1 MEKTDIAIIGAGA
14 VGLAVAFRLS
24 ESYKDI
30 FVIEKNSSFGQETSS
45 RNSEVIHGG
54 MYYPSDSL
62 KKKTCIEGR
71 RLLYQ
76 YCNENDIPH
85 KKIGKLIVAIDS
97 HECRDLDALFK
108 QGLENDVE
116 GLRLLSKDEIK
127 NMEPNIRA
135 TAAIYSPETGIID
148 SHSFMK
154 NLVFRFE
161 RNGGFIVYNSEVIGI
176 DKTQEGFEMTIRN
189 AQEGD
194 LKLAARVVINAAGLN
209 SDKVARMAGLSRD
222 EYTLKYCKGDYFRSN
237 QRKAKLISHLIYPVP
252 VKDHA
257 GLGVHATLD
266 LGGGLRFGPDT
277 EYVKEIY
284 YDIDSEKG
292 KSFYESIR
300 RFLPFMEEKDLSPD
314 TAGMR
319 PKLQGPG
326 DGFRDFIIKEES
338 ANNLPG
344 LINLVGIESPGL
356 TGALSIG
363 VMVKKMVDNAF
374 NFSS

>member
-24 ESYKDI
+24 EFYKDI
-30 FVIEKNSSFGQETSS
+30 FIIERNSSFGQETSS

-54 MYYPSDSL
+54 MYYPPDSL

-76 YCNENDIPH
+76 YCRENDIPH
-85 KKIGKLIVAIDS
+85 KKVGKLIVAIDPD
-97 HECRDLDALFK
+97 EIRDLEALFK
-108 QGLENDVE
+108 QGQENGVE
-116 GLRLLSKDEIK
+116 GLKLLSKEEIK
-127 NMEPNIRA
+127 KIEPNIRA
-135 TAAIYSPETGIID
+135 EAAIYSPETGIID

-161 RNGGFIVYNSEVIGI
+161 RNNGFIVYNSEVTGI
-176 DKTQEGFEMTIRN
+176 DKTKEGFEMTLKS
-189 AQEGD
+189 AQEGE

-209 SDKVARMAGLSRD
+209 SDKVARMAGLMKD

-237 QRKAKLISHLIYPVP
+237 QRKAKFINHLIYPVP

-266 LGGGLRFGPDT
+266 LAGGLRFGPDT

-284 YDIDSEKG
+284 YDIDPKKG

-300 RFLPFMEEKDLSPD
+300 RFLPFMEEGDLSPD

-319 PKLQGPG
+319 PKLQGEG
-326 DGFRDFIIKEES
+326 EGFRDFIIKEES
-338 ANNLPG
+338 ANHLPG
-344 LINLVGIESPGL
+344 LINLIGIESPGL

-363 VMVKKMVDNAF
+363 GMVKGMVDALC
-374 NFSS
+374 